1 MIEKLQNGIVFL
13 SMPYSSKLETE
24 DERIL
29 EKQER
34 FEKSLKLLSYL
45 QLNRIHVV
53 SPITQGHPVVIKYE
67 VPSDWEYW
75 EEYCHK
81 FISISDCVL
90 IFAIDGYDVST
101 GVAGEIKY
109 AKEIGKPIYIIDENL
124 NLKLYANI

>member
-1 MIEKLQNGIVFL
+1 MLELLQKGIVFL

-24 DERIL
+24 E
-29 EKQER
+29 EKLREKCDR

-53 SPITQGHPVVIKYE
+53 SPITQGHPVVLKYD

-81 FISISDCVL
+81 FISVSDYVL
-90 IFAIDGYDVST
+90 IFAISGYDTST
-101 GVAGEIKY
+101 GVAGEIEC
-109 AKEIGKPIYIIDENL
+109 AKKMGKPIYIIDEEF
-124 NLKLYANI
+124 NIEKYTV